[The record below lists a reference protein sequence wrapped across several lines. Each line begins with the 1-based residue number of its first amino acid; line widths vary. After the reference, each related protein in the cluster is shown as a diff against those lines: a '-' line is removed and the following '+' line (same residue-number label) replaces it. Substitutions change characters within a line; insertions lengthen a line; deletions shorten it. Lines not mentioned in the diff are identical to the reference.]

1 MCKQLEK
8 GKSVDRNKSKA
19 SIFIDYRNY
28 HYYLEKHAWEIDWE
42 RFGALLN
49 EMYDVVAI
57 YYYDGVPSKA
67 VFFDQ
72 YPEESLEDFSCMKQ
86 AKKDHLNS
94 LRENGF
100 IVRKKLVSRVYDAKT
115 KRYKHKCNFDVELTI
130 DATDGLDN
138 YEVCVLCSGDGD
150 FTRLIRYLKS
160 KRKEVTVI
168 AGKDRLSKSAEKA
181 ASRVIH
187 LEDIKPGIMKTR
199 DKA

>member
-42 RFGALLN
+42 RFRALLN

-72 YPEESLEDFSCMKQ
+72 YPEESLEDFSRMKQ

-168 AGKDRLSKSAEKA
+168 AGKDRLSKSAEKT